1 MNHPAFAQTG
11 SFGKFKS
18 SLTPFYLGRLVV
30 YMSALNAL
38 S

>member
-1 MNHPAFAQTG
+1 MNHPAFVQTG
-11 SFGKFKS
+11 SFGKFNS
-18 SLTPFYLGRLVV
+18 SLTPFNFGRLVV